1 MKTSLFVFRG
11 RSLQTSV
18 SVTRRESSVSS
29 PTPSSSTST
38 RRAPGCIWRN
48 RRSSSN
54 TYSSSWRKKIKEH
67 KPVQPPTRNHLKY
80 SRNREWECL
89 WTTTLPIKISG
100 LLTSDSVTQQ
110 VFQANLDPR
119 SSTWTRQASGW
130 GWEIRGVPPKQ
141 PSVSG
146 LVRYQEIQTT
156 GDLPLNKSEINLSS
170 YNKAPWTPDTC
181 QSTHQNY
188 RRSLGWN
195 LIIINNRWFLYCF
208 LAIKK
213 RFWMSNFMPKRQEST
228 QLKHKGSKFMYL
240 IWIQNDGKDLH
251 VQTRKLSSCV

>member
-1 MKTSLFVFRG
+1 MRKTKIYLLMKSSLFVFRG

-80 SRNREWECL
+80 SQNREWECL

-100 LLTSDSVTQQ
+100 LQTSDS
-110 VFQANLDPR
+110 ACHNPC
-119 SSTWTRQASGW
+119 
-130 GWEIRGVPPKQ
+130 
-141 PSVSG
+141 
-146 LVRYQEIQTT
+146 IQ
-156 GDLPLNKSEINLSS
+156 LIYPM
-170 YNKAPWTPDTC
+170 TPDHPHG
-181 QSTHQNY
+181 QDKPEWLRLEN
-188 RRSLGWN
+188 
-195 LIIINNRWFLYCF
+195 
-208 LAIKK
+208 
-213 RFWMSNFMPKRQEST
+213 
-228 QLKHKGSKFMYL
+228 
-240 IWIQNDGKDLH
+240 
-251 VQTRKLSSCV
+251 